1 MISRVFLPLL
11 SLCFY
16 FSPLMAQDAPGAPLP
31 KDSTAFFAQL
41 SERVAA
47 ANKDVPET
55 YLEQF
60 TEMQKEHLEDLLA
73 DIRDSLYLFDTEIG
87 SYLTGLMTRIAT
99 ANTLDLDPIVLL
111 RRSQQ
116 ANAASMGNGI
126 FAVNLGL
133 FQNLS
138 TEERLAFVLCHE
150 IAHDQLEHMRYN
162 LLDYC
167 QREEGLAGTRKQL
180 RRRRIQRN
188 KKRSKALA
196 STIRSQ
202 VYTSYRQRRLHEL
215 AADSLGLVYYRKLQ
229 VSMAGAQNA
238 LDGLGARDLAHLRDV
253 DFVELLKTE
262 GYPIKEKWLAEPA
275 AMFGGSFGGQE
286 APVEGFWDSDS
297 VSTHPNVAERV
308 VRLHEVIESGGAD
321 TTQAETPHA
330 WLPVVDRELIR
341 AQLENGVSGLAF
353 VNALRILGA
362 EPERTDLQAL
372 VGASLLKTYQ
382 AIEQHDFDEAVPPP
396 AYFREPNARKAAR
409 MLRQMRKSE
418 LKKLTLAYLSE
429 RSQLKGEPALTSL
442 LAEAESYFASLD

>member
-1 MISRVFLPLL
+1 MCFA
-11 SLCFY
+11 SLA
-16 FSPLMAQDAPGAPLP
+16 AQFAPGTPLP
-31 KDSTAFFAQL
+31 QDSTTFFAQL
-41 SERVAA
+41 SERVIE
-47 ANKDVPET
+47 ANKDVPVN

-60 TEMQKEHLEDLLA
+60 TEMQEEHLEDLRT
-73 DIRDSLYLFDTEIG
+73 DIRDSLYLFDAEIG
-87 SYLTGLMTRIAT
+87 TYLTDLMKRIAT
-99 ANTLDLDPIVLL
+99 ANTLDVDPIVLL
-111 RRSQQ
+111 RRTQQ

-150 IAHDQLEHMRYN
+150 MAHDQLEHMQHN

-167 QREEGLAGTRKQL
+167 QREEGLADTRKQL
-180 RRRRIQRN
+180 SRRRVLRN
-188 KKRSKALA
+188 RKRRRALA
-196 STIRSQ
+196 STIRSR
-202 VYTSYRQRRLHEL
+202 VYTTYRQRRLHEL
-215 AADSLGLVYYRKLQ
+215 AADSLGLAYFRKLK

-286 APVEGFWDSDS
+286 APVEGFWESDS
-297 VSTHPNVAERV
+297 VSTHPNVEERV
-308 VRLHEVIESGGAD
+308 VRLYEVIASSKAD
-321 TTQAETPHA
+321 TTLAETPHS

-341 AQLENGVSGLAF
+341 AQLESGVSGLAF
-353 VNALRILGA
+353 VNALRILAA
-362 EPERTDLQAL
+362 EPDRTDLQAL
-372 VGASLLKTYQ
+372 VGESLLKTYQ

-418 LKKLTLAYLSE
+418 LKKLTLAYLDE
-429 RSQLKGEPALTSL
+429 RSQLKAEPALTNL
-442 LAEAESYFASLD
+442 LAEAESYFATLD